1 MLLWRWWLIAAEKEL
16 CGAFWTCICFGRKTE
31 AETLVARDARE
42 ATSKAQ
48 IRVGDRMVSSLLRI
62 RLDADGSAE
71 VLWR

>member
-1 MLLWRWWLIAAEKEL
+1 
-16 CGAFWTCICFGRKTE
+16 
-31 AETLVARDARE
+31 LVARDARE